1 MLMKKKFIFLAMMLL
16 TLLGGAKF
24 NVLNA
29 QTQYRVKFPTLGD
42 YYLTIFNNT
51 SHPSGPVGGVG
62 VGVYQES
69 NAQKF
74 TIETGANGGV
84 YLKSADG
91 YYIYCNGGSGGWN
104 VDAINSS
111 DKSELYGFD
120 MTGGS
125 FKIYDDNGYI
135 KVEEVNSAYYIF
147 HNASSSL
154 AASWQLEEV
163 TTSGG
168 DSGDGGD
175 IEVPENLLTVE
186 VGEGSTA
193 PVGSGYYDVHPFST
207 YYNYTISQQIYTA
220 EELGNI
226 GMAALYSVAFKFQT
240 NNNIGITRNISVY
253 LKNISKESFS
263 STTDWISL
271 TSEDMVYTGTITIQ
285 AKDSWLTLN
294 FSKAFDY
301 DGGNVLV
308 CVCDNT
314 GSYQNASTRFY
325 GYSTNT
331 NKCLIFPRDSGA
343 FNVSDVGVEGK
354 LFQTNNQ
361 IRFSYEAKSDD
372 IVPAAPTNLVATAID
387 HKSIS
392 LTWTAG
398 DENALKYNI
407 YQGGV
412 NIGSTTETSYTV
424 EGLTAETNYCF
435 TVEAVRGAN
444 ISESRSNEACD
455 ITLEAPA
462 IQEVTVGDGGSS
474 NVYIPIDTYWKYSIT
489 QQIYTTE
496 ILGFSAGTITK
507 ISFNNITTTE
517 YTRNIDI
524 YMINTDKN
532 SFSSQSD
539 WVAVTEDDKVYSGNH
554 FFGNGF
560 TEIVLTKEFE
570 YDGRNIL
577 ICVDDNTG
585 AWKTRPTFATQN
597 TSYNSAIVT
606 ASDNTNFNPGS
617 SITAASDNYAFQVVN
632 QVKFTWE
639 AAKPSVEAPESIALG
654 NVRMGVYWS
663 EKEQPYSPVSVL
675 VKNTTITEISCDND
689 FFTLSTIDYNQNP
702 IEFNVSYDN
711 TKDVSG
717 EQSGNIT
724 ITYGDGETKVIT
736 VSATPYTPAQGDVM
750 ELAKEITFAADG
762 SYTDNVT
769 GMHDDYILPGEENDG
784 NAPDAVYTFTLTE
797 DAILSASINGGTNSN
812 IAIYNADD
820 LQGSG
825 PSSDNNDVGVEMNVT
840 PATPTTFF
848 SGFETGDFTGWQN
861 IDGDGDGNV
870 WQIATGGYASSAYKA
885 VSHSYTSTDLYPE
898 NYLITDQKYL
908 ITENSALTVCATS
921 HNSQFLDGY
930 KVMVSG
936 TGEIGTFTE
945 VEAITAG
952 TVNNLVPYETD
963 LSAYAGME
971 LYIAINHY
979 TDAKWS
985 LYIDNVELTDGSSQA
1000 RSLVQANAATSQ
1012 IEEVEYKA
1020 GTYYL
1025 VAASDSDN
1033 FTLSVTKSKLQAPGV
1048 VEYVYPENDARGL
1061 VNPKLEWKLGKF
1073 TKEYQ
1078 LLLGTTNPPT
1088 DVAVDWTSEL
1098 AFVYMTSDLSN
1109 NTRYYWQVNE
1119 KNAIGVTE
1127 GPVSSFVTP
1136 LDAPQNIYASPMQ
1149 IYEGDYT
1156 EIYWSEPENTNGF
1169 LYYNIYVN
1177 GELLEGELEDTYYEM
1192 WGLDH
1197 NVNGHTISVTAVYDN
1212 DLGESEH
1219 ATCNV
1224 YVGGYTDITINVKNG
1239 VGDPLPNANVS
1250 LQYGYNEFNLEIPAY
1265 YFTTDENGQVNE
1277 TVKIVSAGSPYLV
1290 TVSKALYNSA
1300 TGYLDNG
1307 DTTLDITM
1315 ELAAPS
1321 GLKATPEGGV
1331 FYGEPVTV
1339 TWDSYEY
1346 AENPKY
1352 HVWVNDVQHNAEAIS
1367 DTSYVITDLPYDVV
1381 NGNKIQIQV
1390 EQELGKS
1397 SLSYPVY
1404 VTVAGKFIATFN
1416 VKDNEFDS
1424 LAKPIEGA
1432 TVTIKNDGF
1441 VDQLGNTIPEYTIT
1455 TDADGFASIA
1465 LPLFPNSDWHYYH
1478 VEITKGLY
1486 NKYSD
1491 YITSYAQVSNGS
1503 VIDRNIVMTLPEP
1516 NNVQFARQYYFV
1528 GEDVVLTWEAPTFNN
1543 RAFLGYNIYQTKSSS
1558 GMFGDGEKVKINDNV
1573 VTATTYTVSGL
1584 EYGSYYFSVSA
1595 VYDEGESATA
1605 SSYVKVTDYGK
1616 LVGTVVNAE
1625 GKALKDATI
1634 SVTGNDEFGEEQ
1646 TYSGYTTD
1654 RNGKFVIENILLS
1667 GWDGYTVKATKF
1679 DYIDYTSSHADST
1692 NAYVEYHSDGTASEV
1707 TVVMQSN
1714 PAVSMKVE
1722 ASDNDTVAAV
1732 TWDSPQ
1738 GALTYTLYRHDLAND
1753 SVEKLIESIAEN
1765 YYYDEEWPSL
1775 ADGDY
1780 QYGVSAYVGKSWS
1793 FKESFTNGIP
1803 ADWKTYATSGT
1814 TASWMWKAA
1823 SVTKDGI
1830 SAYDGDNGI
1839 AMSDNVKNSATTR
1852 RIYMVTSLID
1862 LTEAVNPTMSFY
1874 YHTPYYNSSYSGTG
1888 YTNELKVLVL
1898 TEAQGQDAGA
1908 NGAQLWTNG
1917 SIYTTWWTNAQI
1929 DLSAYQGQKIYIAF
1943 ESTPKYGNATSID
1956 YVEITADPEYYT
1968 SRINWSDPLVKGA
1981 IIYRGEGN
1989 WTTAANWSTG
1999 VVPTSTDDVTI
2010 KGKVTVTDD
2019 VEINSITIAKNS
2031 NMGMGYGEGE
2041 EYSLTLASG
2050 SVLTV
2055 TNGISNNNYSSSFII
2070 NDGAQVYQNYE
2081 GVEATFNMLIQNP
2094 TDWKDTLNKDGW
2106 QMIASPL
2113 KGSSV
2118 TSFVPADTDYDLYK
2132 YDGTKELQWVN
2143 HKYHANSGGSFSY
2156 NFENQ
2161 AIPSEIIQIDSDGDG
2176 RKWGVVGDYNNGYTY
2191 TQNIVGSVACLY
2203 SESYFATA
2211 NTDNYLVLPK
2221 SFVVEGSVLS
2231 FQITNY
2237 FSYHSYGYSEQYQV
2251 LVSETTPELAEF
2263 EPITDVLTTATSNNS
2278 SGEFVW
2284 EDKEYDLSA
2293 YNGKEIYIAIRHI
2306 NNNDAGK
2313 SALVLDNI
2321 KLVRGEFDEFELEFE
2336 QGRAYLASYE
2346 WEDTATF
2353 TGTLNHE
2360 TSFNFGNLAYNS
2372 EDVYNNFHLLG
2383 NPFSFDMD
2391 WANVR
2396 LTNVYNGYATVS
2408 YDGSY
2413 EYHTSGTIP
2422 VGDGFFVKTIGNNA
2436 SVSVSNTRTRS
2447 AQASNINL
2455 IATGNEGSD
2464 NIIISFGGEE
2474 EEGFAKLD
2482 NLNENIAELYI
2493 LNEGRRYG
2501 IKSYDEDVE
2510 EIEVK
2515 FAPKRMGSY
2524 TINAI
2529 AEGDFSSVILVD
2541 HMEGIETNLLLEGYT
2556 FMAREKDARD
2566 RFTIKLSKNG
2576 VQAGDDFVYQ
2586 SGDELIINGAGTVQI
2601 IDVMGRIV
2609 YSSDVESC
2617 NSRIN
2622 VSGLKSATYMVRN
2635 INGNEVKTQKI
2646 VVL

>member
-1 MLMKKKFIFLAMMLL
+1 MKKKFIFLAMLLL
-16 TLLGGAKF
+16 TVLGGVNL

-29 QTQYRVKFPTLGD
+29 QEQYRIKVVGNNLYSGVGVGQ
-42 YYLTIFNNT
+42 YVHVFNNDEHT
-51 SHPSGPVGGVG
+51 GGTNGGVG
-62 VGVYQES
+62 VAEYQES
-69 NAQKF
+69 DRQIF
-74 TIETGANGGV
+74 TLEETGTSGKYYV
-84 YLKSADG
+84 KSATG
-91 YYIYCNGGSGGWN
+91 YYIYFQTWN
-104 VDAINSS
+104 VDA
-111 DKSELYGFD
+111 Y
-120 MTGGS
+120 
-125 FKIYDDNGYI
+125 
-135 KVEEVNSAYYIF
+135 
-147 HNASSSL
+147 
-154 AASWQLEEV
+154 
-163 TTSGG
+163 
-168 DSGDGGD
+168 
-175 IEVPENLLTVE
+175 
-186 VGEGSTA
+186 
-193 PVGSGYYDVHPFST
+193 ST
-207 YYNYTISQQIYTA
+207 YYKSAVGIDLGGETFYMMNGSKYVKVEVVPSANNGIYLFGDQTSTS
-220 EELGNI
+220 N
-226 GMAALYSVAFKFQT
+226 AAY
-240 NNNIGITRNISVY
+240 
-253 LKNISKESFS
+253 FS
-263 STTDWISL
+263 L
-271 TSEDMVYTGTITIQ
+271 EP
-285 AKDSWLTLN
+285 
-294 FSKAFDY
+294 
-301 DGGNVLV
+301 VLV
-308 CVCDNT
+308 
-314 GSYQNASTRFY
+314 
-325 GYSTNT
+325 
-331 NKCLIFPRDSGA
+331 
-343 FNVSDVGVEGK
+343 
-354 LFQTNNQ
+354 
-361 IRFSYEAKSDD
+361 DD
-372 IVPAAPTNLVATAID
+372 GIIPAAPTNLVATAID

-407 YQGGV
+407 YQGDV
-412 NIGSTTETSYTV
+412 NIASTSGTSYTV
-424 EGLTAETNYCF
+424 EDLDAETNYCF
-435 TVEAVRGAN
+435 TVEAVRGVN
-444 ISESRSNEACD
+444 VSGSHSNEACA
-455 ITLEAPA
+455 TTGVAPKTQKIIFSLKDSYGDGWNGNKLTISYEGFSEDLTVSNGVSA
-462 IQEVTVGDGGSS
+462 SYERELPQGAEVTLKYQNTGYYQSENSFVIKYEDGEVIWSKNQGELSSEISHTFTVRSNELFVSVSADRTETYFVAGGTVKLAASARGGAGNYSYSWTPSTGLDDATSATPIFTPTEIGSYSFICTVTDAVGDAVSEEITITVLETPEGPQTIAIGSAS
-474 NVYIPIDTYWKYSIT
+474 ATNNYLPIATYYFQSYS
-489 QQIYTTE
+489 QQIYTSDE
-496 ILGFSAGTITK
+496 IGFSFPGSVISKIKLYSNGTNLQRNVRIYMLNTDKESFSGTSDWVKNVTDENKVYDGTITTTST
-507 ISFNNITTTE
+507 IEIPISDFVYEGGNIILCFHDITGTAPSRTSFNVYPTSGRALVRYVDSNTIWDLTTMSGGGAYSYNNQIEFTIEVPKKDVAISTDTITFGTLRGGNYWTE
-517 YTRNIDI
+517 RPGVEPVEIIADPTGGAVVTSIELLDDSFFSLSDNIDLTADPI
-524 YMINTDKN
+524 TFNVYCGDAKSASAGDK
-532 SFSSQSD
+532 STS
-539 WVAVTEDDKVYSGNH
+539 VRIT
-554 FFGNGF
+554 
-560 TEIVLTKEFE
+560 
-570 YDGRNIL
+570 YDG
-577 ICVDDNTG
+577 
-585 AWKTRPTFATQN
+585 
-597 TSYNSAIVT
+597 
-606 ASDNTNFNPGS
+606 
-617 SITAASDNYAFQVVN
+617 
-632 QVKFTWE
+632 
-639 AAKPSVEAPESIALG
+639 
-654 NVRMGVYWS
+654 
-663 EKEQPYSPVSVL
+663 
-675 VKNTTITEISCDND
+675 
-689 FFTLSTIDYNQNP
+689 
-702 IEFNVSYDN
+702 
-711 TKDVSG
+711 
-717 EQSGNIT
+717 
-724 ITYGDGETKVIT
+724 GETKDIA
-736 VSATPYTPAQGDVM
+736 VSATVYTPAQGDVM

-797 DAILSASINGGTNSN
+797 DAIISASINGGTNSN
-812 IAIYNADD
+812 IAIYNAND

-870 WQIATGGYASSAYKA
+870 WEIATGGYASSAYKA
-885 VSHSYTSTDLYPE
+885 VSHSYTSTNLYPE

-908 ITENSALTVCATS
+908 ITENSVLTVCAAS
-921 HNSQFLDGY
+921 HSSDYLDGY

-952 TVNNLVPYETD
+952 TVNDLVLYETE
-963 LSAYAGME
+963 LGAYADME

-979 TDAKWS
+979 TDAMWA

-1033 FTLSVTKSKLQAPGV
+1033 FTLSVTKSKLQAPEI

-1098 AFVYMTSDLSN
+1098 AFVYMTSDLSS

-1119 KNAIGVTE
+1119 KNTVGVTE
-1127 GPVSSFVTP
+1127 GPVYSFVTL
-1136 LDAPQNIYASPMQ
+1136 LDIPQNIYASPMQ

-1177 GELLEGELEDTYYEM
+1177 EELLEGELEDTYYEM

-1197 NVNGHTISVTAVYDN
+1197 NINGHTISVTAVYDN

-1250 LQYGYNEFNLEIPAY
+1250 LQYGYNEFNIEIPAY
-1265 YFTTDENGQVNE
+1265 HFTTDENGQVKE
-1277 TVKIVSAGSPYLV
+1277 TVKIVSVGSPYLV

-1300 TGYLDNG
+1300 TAWLDNG
-1307 DTTLDITM
+1307 VTTLDITM
-1315 ELAAPS
+1315 EMAPPS
-1321 GLKATPEGGV
+1321 GLTATPQGI
-1331 FYGEPVTV
+1331 FYGDPVTV
-1339 TWDSYEY
+1339 AWDSYDY
-1346 AENPKY
+1346 AEDPKY
-1352 HVWVNDVQHNAEAIS
+1352 HVWVNGVQHNTEAIS
-1367 DTSYVITDLPYDVV
+1367 DTSYVITDLPYNV
-1381 NGNKIQIQV
+1381 NGNEIAVQV
-1390 EQELGKS
+1390 EHELGKS

-1404 VTVAGKFIATFN
+1404 VKVAGKFIAKFN
-1416 VKDNEFDS
+1416 VKDSYDET

-1432 TVTIKNDGF
+1432 TVTIKNSGF
-1441 VDQLGNTIPEYTIT
+1441 VDQLGNVIPEYTIT
-1455 TDADGFASIA
+1455 TDAEGIATIA
-1465 LPLFPNSDWHYYH
+1465 LPLFPNSNYAYYE

-1491 YITSYAQVSNGS
+1491 YITSYAQISNGS
-1503 VIDRNIVMTLPEP
+1503 VIERNIVMTLPTPES
-1516 NNVQFARQYYFV
+1516 VQVVEGHYFV
-1528 GEDVVLTWEAPTFNN
+1528 GDDVVLTWEAPAFSN
-1543 RAFLGYNIYQTKSSS
+1543 RAFLGYNIYQSS
-1558 GMFGDGEKVKINDNV
+1558 GNYYDSEEVKLNDV
-1573 VTATTYTVSGL
+1573 IVTETTYSISGL
-1584 EYGSYYFSVSA
+1584 EYGSYNFSVSA
-1595 VYDEGESATA
+1595 VYDEGESATMSA
-1605 SSYVKVTDYGK
+1605 YVKVTDYGK

-1634 SVTGNDEFGEEQ
+1634 SVTGYDEFNEEQ

-1654 RNGKFVIENILLS
+1654 RNGKFVIENIRLS
-1667 GWDGYTVKATKF
+1667 GWEGYTVKATKF
-1679 DYIDYTSSHADST
+1679 DYIDYVSSNEDQT
-1692 NAYVEYHSDGTASEV
+1692 NAYVTYNADGVASEV

-1714 PAVSMKVE
+1714 PAISMNVT

-1732 TWDSPQ
+1732 SWDSPL
-1738 GALTYTLYRHDLAND
+1738 GAQSYNLYRLDVATDEVTVLG
-1753 SVEKLIESIAEN
+1753 ESLDVTN
-1765 YYYDEEWPSL
+1765 YYDEEWPSL

-1780 QYGVSAYVGKSWS
+1780 QYGVSAYMEKSWS
-1793 FKESFTNGIP
+1793 FKESFTDGIP
-1803 ADWKTYATSGT
+1803 ADWKTYRTGE
-1814 TASWMWKAA
+1814 ASSYYDAWIWKAA
-1823 SVTKDGI
+1823 SVTYDGI

-1839 AMSDNVKNSATTR
+1839 AMANNNKGTGTTR
-1852 RIYMVTSLID
+1852 KAYMVTSLID
-1862 LTEAVNPTMSFY
+1862 LTEAVNPTMSFV

-1908 NGAQLWTNG
+1908 NGTQLWTNA
-1917 SIYTTWWTNAQI
+1917 SIYTDWWTNVQV

-1943 ESTPKYGNATSID
+1943 ENTPKYGNGSSID

-1981 IIYRGEGN
+1981 IIYRGEGD

-1999 VVPTSTDDVTI
+1999 EVPTSTDDVTI
-2010 KGKVTVTDD
+2010 KGKVTVTGD
-2019 VEINSITIAKNS
+2019 VEINSITIAKNTG
-2031 NMGMGYGEGE
+2031 MGMGYGEGE

-2113 KGSSV
+2113 KGSSAS
-2118 TSFVPADTDYDLYK
+2118 SFVPADTDYDLYK

-2143 HKYHANSGGSFSY
+2143 HKYHADAGIEVTY
-2156 NFENQ
+2156 KFEDKTIPAEFTQ
-2161 AIPSEIIQIDSDGDG
+2161 IDVDGIPSY
-2176 RKWGVVGDYNNGYTY
+2176 KWYAETYSNATYWFNLGINSSLIGSNGC
-2191 TQNIVGSVACLY
+2191 VY
-2203 SESYFATA
+2203 SEAQA
-2211 NTDNYLVLPK
+2211 GTDNYLVSPQIRVGEGSNVTFKAASYYSK
-2221 SFVVEGSVLS
+2221 SFE
-2231 FQITNY
+2231 QQYITNGNCESVEILISENGNTLATDFVTIETIEVSNGSDLY
-2237 FSYHSYGYSEQYQV
+2237 NSVANKWESYTVDLSEYAGKLVYVAFRHSNAGAQRQNALLLDDIQ
-2251 LVSETTPELAEF
+2251 LVSGAF
-2263 EPITDVLTTATSNNS
+2263 DV
-2278 SGEFVW
+2278 
-2284 EDKEYDLSA
+2284 
-2293 YNGKEIYIAIRHI
+2293 
-2306 NNNDAGK
+2306 
-2313 SALVLDNI
+2313 
-2321 KLVRGEFDEFELEFE
+2321 FDEYFE

-2360 TSFNFGNLAYNS
+2360 TSFNFNNLTYNS
-2372 EDVYNNFHLLG
+2372 ENIYNNFHLLG

-2391 WANVR
+2391 WANIR
-2396 LTNVYNGYATVS
+2396 LTDVYNGYATVS

-2422 VGDGFFVKTIGNNA
+2422 VGDGFFVKTTGNNP
-2436 SVSVSNTRTRS
+2436 SVSVSNVRTRS
-2447 AQASNINL
+2447 AKASNINL

-2464 NIIISFGGEE
+2464 NIIMSFGGEE

-2529 AEGDFSSVILVD
+2529 AEGDFNSVILVD
-2541 HMEGIETNLLLEGYT
+2541 RMEGIETNLLLEGYT

>member
-29 QTQYRVKFPTLGD
+29 QEQYRIKVVG
-42 YYLTIFNNT
+42 NNLY
-51 SHPSGPVGGVG
+51 SGVG
-62 VGVYQES
+62 VGQYVHVFNNTEHTS
-69 NAQKF
+69 
-74 TIETGANGGV
+74 GANGGV
-84 YLKSADG
+84 GVAEYQESDSQIFTLEETGTSGKYYVKSATG
-91 YYIYCNGGSGGWN
+91 YYIYFQTWN
-104 VDAINSS
+104 VDA
-111 DKSELYGFD
+111 Y
-120 MTGGS
+120 
-125 FKIYDDNGYI
+125 
-135 KVEEVNSAYYIF
+135 
-147 HNASSSL
+147 
-154 AASWQLEEV
+154 
-163 TTSGG
+163 
-168 DSGDGGD
+168 
-175 IEVPENLLTVE
+175 
-186 VGEGSTA
+186 
-193 PVGSGYYDVHPFST
+193 ST
-207 YYNYTISQQIYTA
+207 YYKSAVGIDLGGETFYMMNGSKYVKVEVVPSANNGIYLFGDQTST
-220 EELGNI
+220 GN
-226 GMAALYSVAFKFQT
+226 AAY
-240 NNNIGITRNISVY
+240 
-253 LKNISKESFS
+253 FS
-263 STTDWISL
+263 L
-271 TSEDMVYTGTITIQ
+271 EP
-285 AKDSWLTLN
+285 
-294 FSKAFDY
+294 
-301 DGGNVLV
+301 VLV
-308 CVCDNT
+308 
-314 GSYQNASTRFY
+314 
-325 GYSTNT
+325 
-331 NKCLIFPRDSGA
+331 
-343 FNVSDVGVEGK
+343 
-354 LFQTNNQ
+354 
-361 IRFSYEAKSDD
+361 DD
-372 IVPAAPTNLVATAID
+372 GIIPAAPTNLVATAID

-407 YQGGV
+407 YQGDV
-412 NIGSTTETSYTV
+412 NIASTSGTSYTV
-424 EGLTAETNYCF
+424 EDLDAETNYCF
-435 TVEAVRGAN
+435 TVEAVRGVN
-444 ISESRSNEACD
+444 VSGSHSNEACA
-455 ITLEAPA
+455 TTGVAPKTQKIIFSLKDSYGDGWNGNKLTISYDGFSEDLTVSNGVSA
-462 IQEVTVGDGGSS
+462 SYERELPQGVEVTLKYQNTGYYQSENSFVIKYEDGEVIWSKNQGELSSETSHTFTVRSNELFVSVSADRTETYFVAGGTVKLAASARGGAGNYSYSWTPSTGLDDATSATPIFTPTEIGSYSFICTVTDAVGDAVSEEITITVLDTPEGTQTIAIGSAS
-474 NVYIPIDTYWKYSIT
+474 ATNNYLPIATYYYQSYS
-489 QQIYTTE
+489 QQIYTSDE
-496 ILGFSAGTITK
+496 IGFSFPGSVISKIKLYSNGTNLQRNVRIYMLNTDKESFSGTSDWVKNVTDENKVYDGTITTTST
-507 ISFNNITTTE
+507 IEIPISDFVYEGGNIILCFHDITGTAPSRTSFNVYPTSGRALVRYVDSNTIWDLTTMSGGGAFSFNNQIEFTIEVPKKDVEISTDTITFGTLRGGNYWTE
-517 YTRNIDI
+517 RPGVEPVEIIADPTGGAVVTGIELLDDSFFSLSDNIDLTADPI
-524 YMINTDKN
+524 TFNVYCGDAKSASAGDK
-532 SFSSQSD
+532 STS
-539 WVAVTEDDKVYSGNH
+539 VRIT
-554 FFGNGF
+554 
-560 TEIVLTKEFE
+560 
-570 YDGRNIL
+570 YDG
-577 ICVDDNTG
+577 
-585 AWKTRPTFATQN
+585 
-597 TSYNSAIVT
+597 
-606 ASDNTNFNPGS
+606 
-617 SITAASDNYAFQVVN
+617 
-632 QVKFTWE
+632 
-639 AAKPSVEAPESIALG
+639 
-654 NVRMGVYWS
+654 
-663 EKEQPYSPVSVL
+663 
-675 VKNTTITEISCDND
+675 
-689 FFTLSTIDYNQNP
+689 
-702 IEFNVSYDN
+702 
-711 TKDVSG
+711 
-717 EQSGNIT
+717 
-724 ITYGDGETKVIT
+724 GETKDIA
-736 VSATPYTPAQGDVM
+736 VSATVYTPAQGDVM

-797 DAILSASINGGTNSN
+797 DAVLSASINGGTNSN
-812 IAIYNADD
+812 IAIYNAND

-870 WQIATGGYASSAYKA
+870 WEIATGGYASSAYKA
-885 VSHSYTSTDLYPE
+885 VSHSYTSTNLYPE

-908 ITENSALTVCATS
+908 ITENSVLTVCATS
-921 HNSQFLDGY
+921 HNSSYLDGY

-952 TVNNLVPYETD
+952 TVGNLVPYETE
-963 LSAYAGME
+963 LGAYAGME

-979 TDAKWS
+979 TDAMWS

-1033 FTLSVTKSKLQAPGV
+1033 FTLSVTKSKLQAPEI
-1048 VEYVYPENDARGL
+1048 VEYVYPEDDARGM

-1098 AFVYMTSDLSN
+1098 AFVYMTSDLSS

-1119 KNAIGVTE
+1119 KNTIGETK
-1127 GPVSSFVTP
+1127 GTVSSFVTP
-1136 LDAPQNIYASPMQ
+1136 LDAPQEIYASPMQ

-1177 GELLEGELEDTYYEM
+1177 GALLEGELEDTYYEM

-1239 VGDPLPNANVS
+1239 VGEPLPNANVS
-1250 LQYGYNEFNLEIPAY
+1250 LQYGYNEFNTEIPAY
-1265 YFTTDENGQVNE
+1265 HFTTDENGQVNE
-1277 TVKIVSAGSPYLV
+1277 TVKIVSVGSPYLV

-1307 DTTLDITM
+1307 VTTLDFTM

-1339 TWDSYEY
+1339 TWDPYEY

-1352 HVWVNDVQHNAEAIS
+1352 HVWVNDVQHNTEAIS
-1367 DTSYVITDLPYDVV
+1367 DTSYVITDLPYNVA
-1381 NGNKIQIQV
+1381 NGNKIEIQV
-1390 EQELGKS
+1390 EQELGRS

-1416 VKDNEFDS
+1416 VKDNNDEA

-1465 LPLFPNSDWHYYH
+1465 LPLFPNSDYHYYQ

-1503 VIDRNIVMTLPEP
+1503 VINRNIVMTLPEP
-1516 NNVQFARQYYFV
+1516 NNVQFAEQYYFV

-1634 SVTGNDEFGEEQ
+1634 SVTGYDEFGAEQ

-1714 PAVSMKVE
+1714 PAISMKVE

-1738 GALTYTLYRHDLAND
+1738 GALTYTLYRHDLAKD

-1780 QYGVSAYVGKSWS
+1780 QYGVSAYVEKSWN
-1793 FKESFTNGIP
+1793 FKESFANGIP
-1803 ADWKTYATSGT
+1803 ADWKTYRLGDPSTYYDP
-1814 TASWMWKAA
+1814 WIWKAA
-1823 SVTKDGI
+1823 TVTNEGI

-1839 AMSDNVKNSATTR
+1839 AIANNNKGTGTAGKA
-1852 RIYMVTSLID
+1852 YMVTSLID
-1862 LTEAVNPTMSFY
+1862 LTEAVNPTMSFV
-1874 YHTPYYNSSYSGTG
+1874 YHTPYYSTTYTSTS

-1917 SIYTTWWTNAQI
+1917 SIYTTWWDNAEV
-1929 DLSAYQGQKIYIAF
+1929 DLSAYQGQKIYIVF
-1943 ESTPKYGNATSID
+1943 ENTPKYGNGTSID
-1956 YVEITADPEYYT
+1956 YVEITSDPEYYT

-2094 TDWKDTLNKDGW
+2094 TDWKDTLNKNGW

-2113 KGSSV
+2113 KGSSLS
-2118 TSFVPADTDYDLYK
+2118 SFVPADTDYDLYK

-2176 RKWGVVGDYNNGYTY
+2176 KKWGVVGDYNNGYTY

-2203 SESYFATA
+2203 SESYYAKA

-2263 EPITDVLTTATSNNS
+2263 EPITDVLTTATSTNS
-2278 SGEFVW
+2278 SGVFVW

-2336 QGRAYLASYE
+2336 QGRGYLASYE

-2422 VGDGFFVKTIGNNA
+2422 VGDGFFVKTIENNA